1 MYFVDK
7 KITYKSYYLSFIY
20 FLSTTYRWKYLSRL
34 IKKTIVLMKKHP
46 QQKWLWVGSEDE
58 FNEGLT

>member
-1 MYFVDK
+1 M
-7 KITYKSYYLSFIY
+7 IN
-20 FLSTTYRWKYLSRL
+20 
-34 IKKTIVLMKKHP
+34 KKTIVLMKKHP